1 MEVPLA
7 AGDHSCDCAEII
19 WQWLAQEVRDGF
31 GYNAR
36 FVVIVPATET
46 GWIKSGGASG
56 VSNHPEHRCRSLF
69 VYVLSHRCGMHA
81 PVYFRVTY
89 WVADFQNFLRRLN
102 GNHRQLNPSG
112 AHLLSTQRGSG
123 LCCAWSSVPDIDRV
137 PASLTH
143 NISYRDLSRSKC
155 LIENSLCGVLALALP
170 AVWDGIKMFLARW
183 HGM

>member
-46 GWIKSGGASG
+46 GWIKS
-56 VSNHPEHRCRSLF
+56 
-69 VYVLSHRCGMHA
+69 
-81 PVYFRVTY
+81 VYFRVTY

-123 LCCAWSSVPDIDRV
+123 PQ
-137 PASLTH
+137 
-143 NISYRDLSRSKC
+143 YFLSRPQQ
-155 LIENSLCGVLALALP
+155 IQVL
-170 AVWDGIKMFLARW
+170 D
-183 HGM
+183 

>member
-1 MEVPLA
+1 MQSIYEWEMEVPLA

-89 WVADFQNFLRRLN
+89 WVADFQNFFAQTEWKPSPTESEWRAPPIYTTRLR
-102 GNHRQLNPSG
+102 SV
-112 AHLLSTQRGSG
+112 
-123 LCCAWSSVPDIDRV
+123 LCLVVGP
-137 PASLTH
+137 
-143 NISYRDLSRSKC
+143 
-155 LIENSLCGVLALALP
+155 
-170 AVWDGIKMFLARW
+170 
-183 HGM
+183 